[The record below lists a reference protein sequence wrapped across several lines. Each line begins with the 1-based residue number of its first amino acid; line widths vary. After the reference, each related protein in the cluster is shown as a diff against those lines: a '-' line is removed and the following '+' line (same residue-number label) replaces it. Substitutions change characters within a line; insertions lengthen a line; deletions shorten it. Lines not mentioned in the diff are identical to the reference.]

1 MLTNNPPPA
10 HHSRVTVSPMSD
22 SNFMAT
28 AIHSQSGN
36 NKIRTFSGS
45 GSDGDVVVASAR
57 AYVSAINKMITWNKR
72 RAAQA
77 EAEEGAA
84 KSAKIAAVA
93 MEN

>member
-1 MLTNNPPPA
+1 M
-10 HHSRVTVSPMSD
+10 
-22 SNFMAT
+22 
-28 AIHSQSGN
+28 
-36 NKIRTFSGS
+36 
-45 GSDGDVVVASAR
+45 VVASAR

-84 KSAKIAAVA
+84 TKAPKIAAVA